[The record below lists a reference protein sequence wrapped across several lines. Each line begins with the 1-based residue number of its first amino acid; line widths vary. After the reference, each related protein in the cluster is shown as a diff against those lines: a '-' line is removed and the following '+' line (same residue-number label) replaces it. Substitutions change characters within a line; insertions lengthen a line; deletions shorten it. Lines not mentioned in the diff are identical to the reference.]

1 MDIARRAELM
11 LAYRNLSQIQKETG
25 CLDIRTASAKHE

>member
-11 LAYRNLSQIQKETG
+11 LAYRNLSQIQKDAG